1 VTATL
6 LFANQLGIFFLFGLA
21 ATFYSCAALAQ
32 LIGLCLLFLLG
43 IFAIDLGE
51 YFLDARIGIGVDEV
65 AEQICQAK

>member
-6 LFANQLGIFFLFGLA
+6 LFANQLGIFFLFGFA

-32 LIGLCLLFLLG
+32 LVGLGLLFLLD

-51 YFLDARIGIGVDEV
+51 YFLDAWVGVGVDEMAKQV
-65 AEQICQAK
+65 CQAK